1 MKMHIGGKWMDS
13 DDRIDVVNP
22 FDGTTI
28 DTVPKATPQDVSDA
42 IAAII
47 PTRYDPSCSAKATW
61 RRFGTSS
68 QLTSITTNLVSG

>member
-42 IAAII
+42 IAA
-47 PTRYDPSCSAKATW
+47 AA
-61 RRFGTSS
+61 
-68 QLTSITTNLVSG
+68 